1 MPRADQAPETDR
13 FCRLLLIGDGKIG
26 KTPYA
31 GLAGEQGFNVLYL
44 DGDVGGPT
52 IATLPAKAKE
62 NIYLMNVGDRFDSG
76 TIGHH
81 FVNFMVKFFG
91 QSKIL
96 WDDTNGRLLETK
108 DVTSEID
115 VWELYPSKLDHNW
128 VMVIDSWTSLVQS
141 CMLWAARSCGID
153 LADATLSQMREVYKG
168 AGMKLTQFLVV
179 IQRIKCNVI
188 VIAHPDE
195 FVKYDKPE
203 GVKAKDMKEADFR
216 IAWTK
221 MIPKSSSK
229 PHALTMAKFFTDV
242 AWMEANKAGTERR
255 INMKLSDER
264 ISGGHLNDMKTM
276 QEFNF
281 ARLVKAVDGLVPEVN
296 APIEPA
302 LIIHPKGTYVK
313 PESVGKVLDGTKD
326 SAVVVAD
333 TAKVPAQSSKPVGLA
348 ALMSANKTNNSNA
361 N

>member
-1 MPRADQAPETDR
+1 MPRASEAPETDR
-13 FCRLLLIGDGKIG
+13 LCRLLLIGDGKIG

-52 IATLPAKAKE
+52 IASLPAKAKE
-62 NIYLMNVGDRFDSG
+62 NIYLMNVGDRFDG
-76 TIGHH
+76 GAIGHQ
-81 FVNFMVKFFG
+81 FVDFMVQFF
-91 QSKIL
+91 STPKVL
-96 WDDTNGRLLETK
+96 WNDTEGKLLTRGT
-108 DVTSEID
+108 DTMSLD
-115 VWELYPSKLDHNW
+115 VWELYPSKLDYNW
-128 VMVIDSWTSLVQS
+128 VLVIDSWTSLVQS
-141 CMLWAARSCGID
+141 CMLWAARANGTD
-153 LADATLSQMREVYKG
+153 LADASLSQMREVYKG
-168 AGMKLTQFLVV
+168 AGMKLTQFLVI

-195 FVKYDKPE
+195 FVKLDKPE
-203 GVKAKDMKEADFR
+203 GIKLKDIKETDLR
-216 IAWTK
+216 VSWTK

-229 PHALTMAKFFTDV
+229 PHALTMSKFFTDV

-264 ISGGHLNDMKTM
+264 VSGGHLNDMKTM

-281 ARLVKAVDGLVPEVN
+281 ARLVKAVDGNVPTIN

-302 LIIHPKGTYVK
+302 LIIHPAGTYVA
-313 PESVGKVLDGTKD
+313 PTLAGAKVLDGTKD

-333 TAKVPAQSSKPVGLA
+333 TSVVPPVPPKVGLA
-348 ALMSANKTNNSNA
+348 ALMAANKTA
-361 N
+361 

>member
-1 MPRADQAPETDR
+1 MPRADQAPDTDR

-52 IATLPAKAKE
+52 IASLPAKAKE
-62 NIYLMNVGDRFDSG
+62 NIYLMNVGDRLDG
-76 TIGHH
+76 GVIGYQ
-81 FVNFMVKFFG
+81 FVTFMTKFFG
-91 QSKIL
+91 QPKIL
-96 WDDTNGRLLETK
+96 WDDTNGNLLETK
-108 DVTSEID
+108 DDTSQID
-115 VWELYPSKLDHNW
+115 VWEIYPGKLDYNW
-128 VMVIDSWTSLVQS
+128 VLVIDSWTSLVQS
-141 CMLWAARSCGID
+141 CMLWSARANGVD
-153 LADATLSQMREVYKG
+153 LSEATLAQMREVYKG
-168 AGMKLTQFLVV
+168 AGMKLTQFLVI
-179 IQRIKCNVI
+179 IQRIRCNVI

-195 FVKYDKPE
+195 FVKLDKPE
-203 GVKAKDMKEADFR
+203 GVKMKDVKEIDLR

-229 PHALTMAKFFTDV
+229 PHALTMSKFFTDI

-264 ISGGHLNDMKTM
+264 VSGGHLNDMKTM

-281 ARLVKAVDGLVPEVN
+281 ARLVKAVDGNIPTTN
-296 APIEPA
+296 GPIEPA
-302 LIIHPKGTYVK
+302 LFIHPKGTYVR
-313 PESVGKVLDGTKD
+313 PTAAGKVLDGTKD

-333 TAKVPAQSSKPVGLA
+333 ASKVPAEATKPVGLA
-348 ALMSANKTNNSNA
+348 ALMAKNQAN
-361 N
+361 